1 MKQIKDLLCSFF
13 ILMLSVSAFSQ
24 NLTLSG
30 TITDENSGENIIG
43 AIIFDVR
50 TGNFINSNS
59 YGFYTISF
67 SKQGFVELQI
77 SKLGFQTI
85 TRKIALK
92 SDTILNFQLSENN
105 QIDEVIIQA
114 KIKKPMGI
122 VDIPVNQINTLPLI
136 GAEPDLIKAFQLMP
150 GIQSGNEG
158 SSGLYVRGGS
168 PDQNLILLDDVPLYY
183 VNHLGGFISIFN
195 SDIINNVKLIK
206 GNYPARYGGRL
217 SSVLDVRMKEGNMKK
232 MHYNYTIGTLT
243 SKVFFETPIKKD
255 KSSFLFSARG
265 LLWGFL
271 WQPVSKLILKDVS
284 VGYNFYDINS
294 KYNLKINDK
303 NRIFV
308 SVYIGDDNLKFKVKD
323 KPLKA
328 SYLISWGNILSSF
341 RWNKVFSKKLF
352 SNLTLA
358 YSRYK
363 YLNQIKS
370 NDTIEDITSRYFSQI
385 NDFSLK
391 YDFNYFPAE
400 NYTLNFGVQAI
411 KHTFNPGTIYE
422 SFSAEN
428 SIPLKSV
435 TGNNY
440 IRSAEGSFY
449 LENKISINNF
459 ADINAGIR
467 ITDNYIE
474 KTHFFSIEPRISA
487 DFYPASES
495 SFKLSY
501 TETGQNI
508 HLMTSSNGGL
518 PADIWVPATVY
529 APPEKA
535 KQFSAGFYKI
545 LPKKNMEF
553 TIEVYFKNLNRLIAY
568 KEGINFKAATTS
580 WENKI
585 EINGKGQ
592 SYGIEVLFQKKIGK
606 TTGWVAYT
614 YSKTNRQFENI
625 NNGKVY
631 PFKYDRTH
639 DISIVVSKKINKHI
653 TLSASWVFGSGYP
666 YNLPLNKYISAEDN
680 DEIFNWAERNSFRM
694 RNFHRLN
701 LGAFFTKHKKYGRR
715 IWSINIYNAYN
726 RQNPY
731 YYYLSDEYGTWKL
744 YQQSLFPIIPS
755 ISYSFKF

>member
-114 KIKKPMGI
+114 KIKKSMGI

-467 ITDNYIE
+467 ITDNYVE

-614 YSKTNRQFENI
+614 FSKTNRQFENI

>member
-1 MKQIKDLLCSFF
+1 
-13 ILMLSVSAFSQ
+13 MLSVSAFSQ

-114 KIKKPMGI
+114 KIKKSMGI

-428 SIPLKSV
+428 SIPVKSV
-435 TGNNY
+435 TGNNF

-467 ITDNYIE
+467 ITDNYVE

-487 DFYPASES
+487 DFYPVKES
-495 SFKLSY
+495 AFKLSY

-508 HLMTSSNGGL
+508 HLLTSSNGGL

-535 KQFSAGFYKI
+535 QQFSAGFYKI

-553 TIEVYFKNLNRLIAY
+553 TIEVYFKSLNRLIAY

-614 YSKTNRQFENI
+614 FSKTNRQFENI

-701 LGAFFTKHKKYGRR
+701 LGAFFTKHKKYGIR